1 MRGVSSKILKS
12 EYKWFCAVFGSGS
25 SCSSTQATDSSIY
38 FSTFECIFSI
48 SVNGQNQKNK
58 KSNFEVIG
66 NCEICKKR
74 IEKAA
79 LSLKGVK
86 MATWD
91 IPSNI
96 LSVTYNS
103 NKILLDQ
110 IQSSI
115 ANVGHDTPLFKAP
128 DDVYNELPICC
139 IYERN

>member
-1 MRGVSSKILKS
+1 MMKKILLLS
-12 EYKWFCAVFGSGS
+12 LFIV
-25 SCSSTQATDSSIY
+25 
-38 FSTFECIFSI
+38 SI

-128 DDVYNELPICC
+128 DNVYDQLPLCC

>member
-1 MRGVSSKILKS
+1 MKKLLLLSLFVI
-12 EYKWFCAVFGSGS
+12 
-25 SCSSTQATDSSIY
+25 
-38 FSTFECIFSI
+38 SI
-48 SVNGQNQKNK
+48 SVNGQNQKKK

-110 IQSSI
+110 IQSTI
-115 ANVGHDTPLFKAP
+115 ANVGHDTPLFRAP
-128 DDVYNELPICC
+128 DDVYNELPMCC
-139 IYERN
+139 IYERT

>member
-1 MRGVSSKILKS
+1 MKKYILLFLFFIS
-12 EYKWFCAVFGSGS
+12 
-25 SCSSTQATDSSIY
+25 AT
-38 FSTFECIFSI
+38 I
-48 SVNGQNQKNK
+48 SAQNEKNK

-86 MATWD
+86 MAKWD

-103 NKILLDQ
+103 NKISLDQ
-110 IQSSI
+110 IQS
-115 ANVGHDTPLFKAP
+115 AVADVGHDTPSFKAP
-128 DDVYNELPICC
+128 DNVYNELPICC
-139 IYERN
+139 IYERKPK

>member
-1 MRGVSSKILKS
+1 MKKYILLFLFFIS
-12 EYKWFCAVFGSGS
+12 
-25 SCSSTQATDSSIY
+25 AT
-38 FSTFECIFSI
+38 I
-48 SVNGQNQKNK
+48 SAQNEKNK

-103 NKILLDQ
+103 NKISPDK
-110 IQSSI
+110 IQS
-115 ANVGHDTPLFKAP
+115 AVADVGHDTPSFKAP
-128 DDVYNELPICC
+128 DNVYNELPICC
-139 IYERN
+139 IYERKPK

>member
-1 MRGVSSKILKS
+1 MKKFIFFFL
-12 EYKWFCAVFGSGS
+12 FFI
-25 SCSSTQATDSSIY
+25 STT
-38 FSTFECIFSI
+38 I
-48 SVNGQNQKNK
+48 SAQNEKNK

-103 NKILLDQ
+103 NKISPDK
-110 IQSSI
+110 IQS
-115 ANVGHDTPLFKAP
+115 AVADVGHDTPSFKAP
-128 DDVYNELPICC
+128 DNVYNELPICC
-139 IYERN
+139 IYERKPK

>member
-1 MRGVSSKILKS
+1 MNKLIFLFLFFISTTISAQS
-12 EYKWFCAVFGSGS
+12 E
-25 SCSSTQATDSSIY
+25 
-38 FSTFECIFSI
+38 
-48 SVNGQNQKNK
+48 KNK

-66 NCEICKKR
+66 NCDICKKR

-103 NKILLDQ
+103 NKISPDK
-110 IQSSI
+110 IQS
-115 ANVGHDTPLFKAP
+115 AVADVGHDTPSFKAP
-128 DDVYNELPICC
+128 DNVYNELPICC
-139 IYERN
+139 IYERKPK

>member
-1 MRGVSSKILKS
+1 MKKLLLLSLFVI
-12 EYKWFCAVFGSGS
+12 
-25 SCSSTQATDSSIY
+25 
-38 FSTFECIFSI
+38 SI

-103 NKILLDQ
+103 NKILIDQ
-110 IQSSI
+110 IQSTI
-115 ANVGHDTPLFKAP
+115 ANVGHDTPLFRAP
-128 DDVYNELPICC
+128 DDVYNELPMCC

>member
-1 MRGVSSKILKS
+1 MKKYILLFLFFIS
-12 EYKWFCAVFGSGS
+12 
-25 SCSSTQATDSSIY
+25 AT
-38 FSTFECIFSI
+38 I
-48 SVNGQNQKNK
+48 SAKNEKNK

-103 NKILLDQ
+103 NKISPDK
-110 IQSSI
+110 IES
-115 ANVGHDTPLFKAP
+115 AVADVGHDTPSFKAP
-128 DDVYNELPICC
+128 DNVYNELPMCC

>member
-1 MRGVSSKILKS
+1 MKKYILLFLFFIS
-12 EYKWFCAVFGSGS
+12 
-25 SCSSTQATDSSIY
+25 AT
-38 FSTFECIFSI
+38 I
-48 SVNGQNQKNK
+48 SAQNEKNK

-103 NKILLDQ
+103 NKISPDQ
-110 IQSSI
+110 I
-115 ANVGHDTPLFKAP
+115 HYLL
-128 DDVYNELPICC
+128 YNYLLSLL
-139 IYERN
+139 

>member
-1 MRGVSSKILKS
+1 MKKLLLLSLFVI
-12 EYKWFCAVFGSGS
+12 
-25 SCSSTQATDSSIY
+25 
-38 FSTFECIFSI
+38 SI

-110 IQSSI
+110 IQSTI
-115 ANVGHDTPLFKAP
+115 ANVGHDTPIFRAP
-128 DDVYNELPICC
+128 DDVYNELPMCC

>member
-1 MRGVSSKILKS
+1 MKKLLLLSLFVI
-12 EYKWFCAVFGSGS
+12 
-25 SCSSTQATDSSIY
+25 
-38 FSTFECIFSI
+38 SI

-110 IQSSI
+110 IQSTI
-115 ANVGHDTPLFKAP
+115 ANLGHDTPLFRAP
-128 DDVYNELPICC
+128 DDVYNELPMCC

>member
-1 MRGVSSKILKS
+1 MKKYILLFLFFIS
-12 EYKWFCAVFGSGS
+12 
-25 SCSSTQATDSSIY
+25 AT
-38 FSTFECIFSI
+38 I
-48 SVNGQNQKNK
+48 SAQNEKNK

-86 MATWD
+86 MASWD

-103 NKILLDQ
+103 NKISPDK
-110 IQSSI
+110 IQS
-115 ANVGHDTPLFKAP
+115 AVADVGHDTPSFKAP
-128 DDVYNELPICC
+128 DNVYNELPMCC
-139 IYERN
+139 IYERKPK